1 MPVNPDDFEYRF
13 SPESLVET
21 RERLGLSQAKLAE
34 RLNVPV
40 NTISRWERKDT
51 TPDANA
57 LAAIHSI
64 AVKGGLKP
72 EFFQRSTNMAQ
83 NPRQRVE
90 ADCLE
95 LIKATKGKPVKMTAL
110 RQSFKQAFGK
120 HGVSPESMEV
130 SKNRLTRSLLN
141 LLEKQGKIQVSPA
154 PGDLAAVIVKMAGGS
169 TATGQNR
176 SRYFTIQRKGS
187 PTYELTVVGKDG
199 QEHTLDRIKK
209 GKDGHFTDEGQ
220 YRRAIEQA
228 VSQNSR

>member
-1 MPVNPDDFEYRF
+1 MPVNPKDFEFRF
-13 SPESLVET
+13 SPGSLVEI

-34 RLNVPV
+34 RLKVPV
-40 NTISRWERKDT
+40 NTLSRWERSDT

-72 EFFQRSTNMAQ
+72 EFFQRSTNRAQ
-83 NPRQRVE
+83 NPHQRVE

-95 LIKATKGKPVKMTAL
+95 LIKATKGKPVKTVAL
-110 RQSFKQAFGK
+110 GNSFKKAFGK
-120 HGVSPESMEV
+120 HEVSPESMGV
-130 SKNRLTRSLLN
+130 SKNRLTRSLLS
-141 LLEKQGKIQVSPA
+141 LLEKQGKIQVSPVM
-154 PGDLAAVIVKMAGGS
+154 GDPAAVIVKMAGRS

-187 PTYELTVVGKDG
+187 AAYELTVVGKDG
-199 QEHTLDRIKK
+199 QEHTLERIKK
-209 GKDGHFTDEGQ
+209 GKDGHFTDEGC

-228 VSQNSR
+228 VAQNSR

>member
-1 MPVNPDDFEYRF
+1 MPVNPNDFEYRF
-13 SPESLVET
+13 SPESLVEI

-34 RLNVPV
+34 RLKVPV
-40 NTISRWERKDT
+40 NTLSRWERSDT

-95 LIKATKGKPVKMTAL
+95 LIKATKGKPVKTMAL
-110 RQSFKQAFGK
+110 GQSFKQAFGK

-130 SKNRLTRSLLN
+130 SKNRLTRSLLS
-141 LLEKQGKIQVSPA
+141 LLEKQGKIKVSPVL
-154 PGDLAAVIVKMAGGS
+154 GDQGSVIVKMAG
-169 TATGQNR
+169 AAAAGQNR

-187 PTYELTVVGKDG
+187 AAYELTVVGKDG
-199 QEHTLDRIKK
+199 QEHTLERIKK

-228 VSQNSR
+228 VAQNSR

>member
-1 MPVNPDDFEYRF
+1 MPVRPGSFEYRF
-13 SPESLVET
+13 SPAALKQV
-21 RERLGLSQAKLAE
+21 RDRLDLSQAKLAE
-34 RLNVPV
+34 RLDLPV

-72 EFFQRSTNMAQ
+72 EFFQRSTNRAQ

-95 LIKATKGKPVKMTAL
+95 LIKATKGKAVKTTTL
-110 RQSFKQAFGK
+110 GQSFKQAFGK
-120 HGVSPESMEV
+120 HGVSPESMGV
-130 SKNRLTRSLLN
+130 SKNHPTKSLLN
-141 LLEKQGKIQVSPA
+141 LLEKQGKIQVSSVMGD
-154 PGDLAAVIVKMAGGS
+154 PGSVIVKMAGGS
-169 TATGQNR
+169 TAAGQNR

-187 PTYELTVVGKDG
+187 TAYELTVVGKDG
-199 QEHTLDRIKK
+199 HKHTMSRIKK

-228 VSQNSR
+228 VAANSP

>member
-1 MPVNPDDFEYRF
+1 MPVNPNDFEYRF
-13 SPESLVET
+13 SPESLVEI

-72 EFFQRSTNMAQ
+72 EFFQRSTNRAQ

-95 LIKATKGKPVKMTAL
+95 IIKATKGKPVKTVAL
-110 RQSFKQAFGK
+110 GNSFKKAFGK
-120 HGVSPESMEV
+120 HGVSPESMGV
-130 SKNRLTRSLLN
+130 SKNHPTKSLLN
-141 LLEKQGKIQVSPA
+141 LLKEQGKIQVSPA
-154 PGDLAAVIVKMAGGS
+154 PGDLAAVIVKMAGAAPS
-169 TATGQNR
+169 GQNR

-199 QEHTLDRIKK
+199 QEHTLERIKK
-209 GKDGHFTDEGQ
+209 GKDGHFTDEGR

-228 VSQNSR
+228 VAQNSR

>member
-13 SPESLVET
+13 SPRSLVET

-40 NTISRWERKDT
+40 NTLSRWERSDT

-95 LIKATKGKPVKMTAL
+95 LIKATKGKPVKTTAL
-110 RQSFKQAFGK
+110 GQSFKQAFGK
-120 HGVSPESMEV
+120 HGVSPESIGV
-130 SKNRLTRSLLN
+130 SKNHPTKSLLS
-141 LLEKQGKIQVSPA
+141 LLEKQGKIQVSTVMGD
-154 PGDLAAVIVKMAGGS
+154 PGSIIVKMAGS

-199 QEHTLDRIKK
+199 HEHTLKRIKK

-228 VSQNSR
+228 VAQNSR

>member
-1 MPVNPDDFEYRF
+1 MPVNPNDFEYRF
-13 SPESLVET
+13 SPESLVEI

-34 RLNVPV
+34 RLDLPV

-72 EFFQRSTNMAQ
+72 EFFQRSTNRAQ

-95 LIKATKGKPVKMTAL
+95 LIKATKGKPVKTTAL
-110 RQSFKQAFGK
+110 GQSFKQAFGK
-120 HGVSPESMEV
+120 HGVSPESMGV
-130 SKNRLTRSLLN
+130 SKSRPTKSLLS
-141 LLEKQGKIQVSPA
+141 LLEKQGKIQVSPVMGD
-154 PGDLAAVIVKMAGGS
+154 PGSVIVKMAGAAPS
-169 TATGQNR
+169 GQNR

-187 PTYELTVVGKDG
+187 AAYELTVVGKDG
-199 QEHTLDRIKK
+199 QEHTLERIKK
-209 GKDGHFTDEGQ
+209 GKDGHFTDEGR
-220 YRRAIEQA
+220 YRHAIDQA
-228 VSQNSR
+228 VAQNSR

>member
-13 SPESLVET
+13 SPESLVEI

-34 RLNVPV
+34 RLKVPV
-40 NTISRWERKDT
+40 NTLSRWERSDT

-72 EFFQRSTNMAQ
+72 EFFQRSTNRAQ

-95 LIKATKGKPVKMTAL
+95 IIKATKGKPVKTVAL
-110 RQSFKQAFGK
+110 GNSFKKAFGK
-120 HGVSPESMEV
+120 HSVSPESMGV
-130 SKNRLTRSLLN
+130 SKNHPTKSLLS

-154 PGDLAAVIVKMAGGS
+154 PGDLAAVIVKMAG
-169 TATGQNR
+169 ATPSGQNR

-187 PTYELTVVGKDG
+187 AAYELTVVGKDG
-199 QEHTLDRIKK
+199 QEHTLERIKK
-209 GKDGHFTDEGQ
+209 GKDGHFTDEGR
-220 YRRAIEQA
+220 YRRAIDQA
-228 VSQNSR
+228 VAENSR